1 MPESVVGFFTHL
13 LDPSGFAPR
22 WQCGVWPAELGWLH
36 IASDSAIFFAYAAIP
51 ASLALFLLRR
61 RDVPLRG
68 IYWLFVA
75 FILSC
80 GITHLIDASMF
91 YYPMYRLLGLMK
103 FITAVVSLV
112 TVIALVRIMPVALG
126 LPNILRAH
134 RDAEAELAER
144 RAAQEKLLAARAQ
157 LEERG
162 SQLTVR
168 DRRMRRAMAA
178 AHAGAVAWEI
188 ETGTLLWEVGVSPL
202 LLAEG
207 HAFAANWTE
216 LIGAQGAAVLRDAA
230 RAALNNREQLVLEI
244 PVALASGKPGVIRI
258 RAHAE
263 AAHQETPAEMAGLV
277 GIIAE

>member
-1 MPESVVGFFTHL
+1 M
-13 LDPSGFAPR
+13 
-22 WQCGVWPAELGWLH
+22 
-36 IASDSAIFFAYAAIP
+36 
-51 ASLALFLLRR
+51 RR

-68 IYWLFVA
+68 VYWLFVA

-80 GITHLIDASMF
+80 GITHLIDAFMF

-112 TVIALVRIMPVALG
+112 TVIALVRIMPAALG
-126 LPNILRAH
+126 LPDILRAH
-134 RDAEAELAER
+134 RDAEAELSER
-144 RAAQEKLLAARAQ
+144 RVIEEKLLAARAQ

-188 ETGTLLWEVGVSPL
+188 ETGALIWEAGVSTLLVPEASAV
-202 LLAEG
+202 
-207 HAFAANWTE
+207 AANWTE
-216 LIGAQGAAVLRDAA
+216 LIGPDNAATLRDAA
-230 RAALNNREQLVLEI
+230 RNALHSREQLVLEFT
-244 PVALASGKPGVIRI
+244 VTLASGKPGTIRI

-263 AAHQETPAEMAGLV
+263 APHQDTPAEMAGLV
-277 GIIAE
+277 GVIAE